1 MTQILFLHQFNIPHN
16 NSHTVT
22 ESHDHHLPAAVETAD
37 ATSITSISPS
47 QVPVVQ
53 QPAVTLGDSL
63 LYDTDRNQP
72 NNGVYFH
79 FIILD
84 K

>member
-1 MTQILFLHQFNIPHN
+1 MSAAVCGDNFGGEAPVTWFGARGLQILKII
-16 NSHTVT
+16 
-22 ESHDHHLPAAVETAD
+22 PAAVETAD
-37 ATSITSISPS
+37 AASITSISPS

-72 NNGVYFH
+72 NMY
-79 FIILD
+79 ISIS
-84 K
+84 

>member
-1 MTQILFLHQFNIPHN
+1 MANNHILFYARPHN

-22 ESHDHHLPAAVETAD
+22 ESHNHHLPAVETAD
-37 ATSITSISPS
+37 AASITERLFHRRKYQWSR
-47 QVPVVQ
+47 
-53 QPAVTLGDSL
+53 DSL
-63 LYDTDRNQP
+63 LYDDTDRNQP

>member
-1 MTQILFLHQFNIPHN
+1 MANNHILFYAQPHN

-22 ESHDHHLPAAVETAD
+22 ESHDHHLPAVETAD
-37 ATSITSISPS
+37 AASITSISPS